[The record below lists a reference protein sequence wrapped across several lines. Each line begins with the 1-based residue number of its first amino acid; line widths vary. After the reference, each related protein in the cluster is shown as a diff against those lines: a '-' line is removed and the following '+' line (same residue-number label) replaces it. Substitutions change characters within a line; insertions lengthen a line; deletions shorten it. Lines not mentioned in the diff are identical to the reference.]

1 VALQLA
7 WFTMIRHPSRN
18 LYYLDKVKKKLK
30 KKKTKKERIGNRRE
44 ETKKRTLIKTERKKE
59 VKVKYA

>member
-30 KKKTKKERIGNRRE
+30 KKTKKERIGNRRE
-44 ETKKRTLIKTERKKE
+44 ETKKRTLIKTERKKG
-59 VKVKYA
+59 VNVKYA